1 MTECYCVC
9 IREMYNNPSLFSRA
23 VEKLPWNDRK
33 EKISGFVHN
42 KDKYLCAT
50 AGVLLK
56 YLFEI
61 NGIRD
66 CTLLK
71 NEYGKLYSKSCPE
84 LHFNLS
90 HSGDYAVCVLSDSEI
105 GADVEIIKNG
115 DFQLARLFFT
125 DKENEFLEKSE
136 EFDRDFFRIWTLKE
150 SWLKRIGIGLSGSMK
165 SFSVI
170 PAQDNV
176 DEGYAIYGTK
186 AFDEERGNFANG
198 VFFTEY
204 SFDGHRVAVCSS
216 EKCKLRINQLTLS
229 HII

>member
-84 LHFNLS
+84 LNNIDTNTEQV
-90 HSGDYAVCVLSDSEI
+90 SGTVNDSI
-105 GADVEIIKNG
+105 RIIIMNCLVMFAIIILVITFYVGK
-115 DFQLARLFFT
+115 
-125 DKENEFLEKSE
+125 KS
-136 EFDRDFFRIWTLKE
+136 RK
-150 SWLKRIGIGLSGSMK
+150 
-165 SFSVI
+165 
-170 PAQDNV
+170 DN
-176 DEGYAIYGTK
+176 
-186 AFDEERGNFANG
+186 
-198 VFFTEY
+198 
-204 SFDGHRVAVCSS
+204 
-216 EKCKLRINQLTLS
+216 
-229 HII
+229 